1 MSMLNTTIFLKAPQF
16 SLSNSAPVKFIKLF
30 KYELIKV
37 VIFLF
42 IFFASVYYVNS
53 ESKEYYRTPISL
65 VE

>member
-1 MSMLNTTIFLKAPQF
+1 MLNTTISLKAPQF
-16 SLSNSAPVKFIKLF
+16 SFSNSAPVKFIKLF

-53 ESKEYYRTPISL
+53 ESKEYYRSDFS
-65 VE
+65 VVK